1 MHLDQC
7 ISFSVFRLHH
17 HPRDSHHQKLQKRS
31 ISPSM
36 LPSLNQHASSNSDV
50 QKSIHMHDWK
60 LMAVDPL
67 SSSQFTQAVFNNPPP
82 EESEDCLYLNVYAP
96 ATPAG
101 GNGRAVMFWIY
112 GGSLQFGN
120 AGQDTYDGSIFA
132 AYEDVIVV
140 TTNYRTNGILT
151 YSS

>member
-7 ISFSVFRLHH
+7 INFSVFRLHH
-17 HPRDSHHQKLQKRS
+17 RPRDSHHQKLQKLSMSR
-31 ISPSM
+31 SM
-36 LPSLNQHASSNSDV
+36 LPSLNRHASNNSDV
-50 QKSIHMHDWK
+50 RKCMHPNDYT
-60 LMAVDPL
+60 LTPVDPL

-96 ATPAG
+96 AAPAG

-120 AGQDTYDGSIFA
+120 AGQDTYDGSSFA

-140 TTNYRTNGILT
+140 TTNYRTNGR
-151 YSS
+151 